1 MKKKLVIFVIITV
14 IIILGG
20 VVFFS
25 INTDNLNKN
34 EWNMKITEGFIGSRV
49 FYFYDNNKL
58 IVEDSFHGINEYEWK
73 EDINLN
79 QIYNYVQNY
88 KSEKNSNEEFIIELK
103 NGTKKHV
110 NPNDEYMK
118 AFFECFWN
126 YILK

>member
-1 MKKKLVIFVIITV
+1 MKKKTVIFIIITMILV
-14 IIILGG
+14 FTIALFLSIKKNNII
-20 VVFFS
+20 
-25 INTDNLNKN
+25 NN

-58 IVEDSFHGINEYEWK
+58 IVDDSFHGINELEWK